1 MKKWILCAA
10 VLVLVVSLGASTTIR
25 IVSKQNKLASNPY
38 LGSFVDSSGKPIH
51 DIRYTHKFGDT
62 SETTLA
68 DNYDIWDCPSLAAG
82 IPDLYPWIDG
92 TTPISLY
99 AMSDDDADTALTVV
113 VQGLDANWDRVSE
126 VVALGASAG
135 TGTTAVLVGTA
146 SNWTRVHRSYVVGA
160 TELTGNM
167 YLSPSATDATGDG
180 IPDVLTDL
188 AACIVAGANQTL
200 MAIYTTAD
208 EEVSYIMKRCVSGV
222 DTSPGTP
229 GSATMAGSIRLEG
242 GVFRQQ
248 DVLGLHANGTSQAC
262 IESSIPFYLPPR
274 TDIRAVIIAADGLNR
289 VAASF
294 DVVEIGR

>member
-1 MKKWILCAA
+1 MKRWILWAA
-10 VLVLVVSLGASTTIR
+10 VLVLVVSLGASSSVILSR
-25 IVSKQNKLASNPY
+25 QRSLSYNPY
-38 LGSFVDSSGKPIH
+38 LASFVDASGNPLH
-51 DIRYTHKFGDT
+51 GIRYTHKFGDT
-62 SETTLA
+62 SETTLG
-68 DNYDIWDCPSLAAG
+68 DFYDVWDCPSLAAG

-92 TTPISLY
+92 TTPISIY
-99 AMSDDDADTALTVV
+99 AMSDDDADTALTVL

-126 VVALGASAG
+126 VVVLGVSAG
-135 TGTTAVLVGTA
+135 TGTTAALVGTA
-146 SNWTRVHRSYVVGA
+146 SNWTRVHRAYVVGA
-160 TELTGNM
+160 TGLTGNL

-188 AACIVAGANQTL
+188 AACIVAGSNQTL

-208 EEVSYIMKRCVSGV
+208 EEVSYIVKRCVSGV
-222 DTSPGTP
+222 DTTPGTP

-242 GVFRQQ
+242 GVFRRQ

-262 IESSIPFYLPPR
+262 IESSMPFFVPPR

-294 DVVEIGR
+294 DIVEIGQ